1 MSMKDQFASF
11 FDKPEFK
18 ETFARY
24 EEMLRSGD
32 TCYFEATDLTEIAEY
47 YAMNGDSQRA
57 EDALDYALRLHPD
70 NLDALIFKARAR
82 LINGQLRE
90 AINIAEC
97 ITDMNDREVMF
108 LKAELALAD
117 MKHGQATEILRTL
130 VETEGHQAETYA
142 DIVDLLVD
150 NKQIDMANDWLEE
163 ALSRHPDKKILI
175 ESAAYSYGQQERFEE
190 AIAAYNKLLDI
201 DPYSNLYWEELGKIH
216 FLCEEYDKAIDAFEF
231 AIAINNDDK
240 RYATY
245 AAANSYYNIGNY
257 ERAEEYYLQVH
268 ERYPDTVDPL
278 FHMGMCR
285 VNSGDDE
292 KALEYFT
299 QALITVP
306 EGSEEQAQIYS
317 QLSLI
322 FSRKGEHEKA
332 FAYVDQ
338 ALNICPDNTELLI
351 MKGHEL
357 LCQGFYDE
365 SNELFLKAL
374 ALKPEQGERSL
385 FLIAVSMMENN
396 RYEMS
401 HHILDLLKDNPAIEA
416 ELLYPYLCLC
426 EWVLHDSHFE
436 ENLAKSL
443 TISPRKTYEIFNIP
457 TVQGES
463 AEQLIARL
471 KQLTIDK

>member
-1 MSMKDQFASF
+1 MKDQFASYF
-11 FDKPEFK
+11 EKPEFK

-24 EEMLRSGD
+24 EQMLQSGD
-32 TCYFEATDLTEIAEY
+32 TRYFEATELTEIAEY
-47 YAMNGDSQRA
+47 YAMYGDSKRA
-57 EDALDYALRLHPD
+57 EEALDYALRLHPD
-70 NLDALIFKARAR
+70 NIDALIFKARAR

-97 ITDMNDREVMF
+97 ITDQSDREVMF

-117 MKHGQATEILRTL
+117 MKHGEATEILRTL
-130 VETEGHQAETYA
+130 VETEGHEAGTYA

-163 ALSRHPDKKILI
+163 ALTRHPDKQILI
-175 ESAAYSYGQQERFEE
+175 ESAAFSYGQQERFDE
-190 AIAAYNKLLDI
+190 AIAAYNKLLDM

-216 FLCEEYDKAIDAFEF
+216 FLREEYDKAIDAFEF
-231 AIAINNDDK
+231 ALAINNDDK

-257 ERAEEYYLQVH
+257 ERAEEYYQQVH

-292 KALEYFT
+292 KALDYFT

-332 FAYVDQ
+332 LAYVDQ
-338 ALNICPDNTELLI
+338 ALLICPDNTELII

-357 LCQGFYDE
+357 LCQGFFDE
-365 SNELFLKAL
+365 SNELFLEAL
-374 ALKPEQGERSL
+374 TLKPEQGERTL
-385 FLIAVSMMENN
+385 FLIAVSMMENS

-401 HHILDLLKDNPAIEA
+401 YNILRLLRDNPAIEA
-416 ELLYPYLCLC
+416 DLLYPYLCLC
-426 EWVLHDSHFE
+426 EWVLRIDRFE
-436 ENLAKSL
+436 ETLAKSL
-443 TISPRKTYEIFNIP
+443 TISPRKTYEIFNLP
-457 TVQGES
+457 VAQGES
-463 AEQLIARL
+463 AAQMIERL
-471 KQLTIDK
+471 KLIDNS